1 MAFGGVAAA
10 PDRAVLAE
18 LRAIFA
24 QQQEAAGAKVRAQ
37 GALAAAQAK
46 VDTFGAE
53 SELSGD
59 EKDALAAVKEAV
71 VAWACQIELHSKRIA
86 QLDEERS
93 VIIEGIRGARDACC
107 CPIMRLTSSTVCFA
121 RTHPSSDE
129 RKIRAC
135 TSSGCPVCYT
145 TFHSY
150 THAHTQQKLLLLIS
164 GA

>member
-10 PDRAVLAE
+10 PDRSPFAE
-18 LRAIFA
+18 LRANSA
-24 QQQEAAGAKVRAQ
+24 QQYEEAWAKLRAQ
-37 GALAAAQAK
+37 GALHAAQAK
-46 VDTFGAE
+46 VDSLGAE

-121 RTHPSSDE
+121 RTHPSSEE
-129 RKIRAC
+129 RKNRAC
-135 TSSGCPVCYT
+135 TSSG
-145 TFHSY
+145 
-150 THAHTQQKLLLLIS
+150 
-164 GA
+164 

>member
-59 EKDALAAVKEAV
+59 EKDALAAAKQAV
-71 VAWACQIELHSKRIA
+71 VEWACQIELHSKRIA
-86 QLDEERS
+86 QLDEERTY
-93 VIIEGIRGARDACC
+93 VLEGGRGARDAAA
-107 CPIMRLTSSTVCFA
+107 V
-121 RTHPSSDE
+121 PS
-129 RKIRAC
+129 C
-135 TSSGCPVCYT
+135 G
-145 TFHSY
+145 
-150 THAHTQQKLLLLIS
+150 
-164 GA
+164 